1 MIRGVSFEI
10 NQSKNKKIL
19 SQILQAID
27 VQAYNWYNVV
37 EQNEVWANFQGEA
50 ILCEENY
57 SGIDF
62 VKIINSEHYIIFL
75 KLQAYCEGLNCHN
88 ICTYEE
94 FMKDDCQLLILISD
108 SEYVEIYTKTI
119 EMADGICNTAKQND
133 FANVEYITDDN
144 DCRTELNIL

>member
-10 NQSKNKKIL
+10 NQSKNGKIL
-19 SQILQAID
+19 SQILQTID
-27 VQAYNWYNVV
+27 VKTYTWYNVI
-37 EQNEVWANFQGEA
+37 EQSEVWANFQGED
-50 ILCEENY
+50 ILLEENY
-57 SGIDF
+57 NGDDF

-75 KLQAYCEGLNCHN
+75 KLQAYFERLNCHN

-94 FMKDDCQLLILISD
+94 FVKDDCQLLILISD
-108 SEYVEIYTKTI
+108 SEYVEIYTKTLEI
-119 EMADGICNTAKQND
+119 ADCICNTAKQKG